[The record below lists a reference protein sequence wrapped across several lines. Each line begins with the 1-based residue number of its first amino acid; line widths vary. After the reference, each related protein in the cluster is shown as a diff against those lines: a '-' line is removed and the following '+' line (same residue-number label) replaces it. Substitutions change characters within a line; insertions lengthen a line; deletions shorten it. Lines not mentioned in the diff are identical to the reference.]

1 MPRSYMFTKEQ
12 VLDAAIELTRE
23 KGFSAVSARSLG
35 DRLGTTSRPIFSHFE
50 NMADVQK
57 GIIGAANKLYQ
68 SFREEEIKSGRYVPY
83 KASGMAYIR
92 FAKEEKELFKLL
104 FMRDR
109 SGEQIKENPE
119 EMEAL
124 IGLIAKQVNID
135 KEAARFFYLEMWA
148 YTHGIASMIAT
159 GFYEWDETLASRA
172 LTDVYEGLKHR
183 YENSFSMDELAS
195 ETFAVMVLS
204 IGLILAFVTLF
215 LSLSSVVK
223 GNTKTIAMMRV
234 FGYDDTTCSRYILG
248 AYRPISYLGFAIG
261 TVYQYGLLRLMVSV
275 VFSDIENVPEYSFD
289 FRALTIT
296 LIIFVFTYELVMY
309 LYSRSIKRLS
319 VKSIMLE

>member
-57 GIIGAANKLYQ
+57 GIISAANTLYQ
-68 SFREEEIKSGRYVPY
+68 SFREKEIASGKYVPY

-119 EMEAL
+119 EM
-124 IGLIAKQVNID
+124 
-135 KEAARFFYLEMWA
+135 WA

-159 GFYEWDETLASRA
+159 GFYEWDEPLASRA

-183 YENSFSMDELAS
+183 YKNGGVRND
-195 ETFAVMVLS
+195 
-204 IGLILAFVTLF
+204 
-215 LSLSSVVK
+215 
-223 GNTKTIAMMRV
+223 
-234 FGYDDTTCSRYILG
+234 
-248 AYRPISYLGFAIG
+248 
-261 TVYQYGLLRLMVSV
+261 
-275 VFSDIENVPEYSFD
+275 
-289 FRALTIT
+289 
-296 LIIFVFTYELVMY
+296 
-309 LYSRSIKRLS
+309 
-319 VKSIMLE
+319 

>member
-35 DRLGTTSRPIFSHFE
+35 EQLGTTSRPIFSHFE

-57 GIIGAANKLYQ
+57 GIISAANKLYQ
-68 SFREEEIKSGRYVPY
+68 SFRAEEI
-83 KASGMAYIR
+83 ASGMAYIR

-159 GFYEWDETLASRA
+159 GFYEWDEPLASRA

-183 YENSFSMDELAS
+183 YKNGGVRND
-195 ETFAVMVLS
+195 
-204 IGLILAFVTLF
+204 
-215 LSLSSVVK
+215 
-223 GNTKTIAMMRV
+223 
-234 FGYDDTTCSRYILG
+234 
-248 AYRPISYLGFAIG
+248 
-261 TVYQYGLLRLMVSV
+261 
-275 VFSDIENVPEYSFD
+275 
-289 FRALTIT
+289 
-296 LIIFVFTYELVMY
+296 
-309 LYSRSIKRLS
+309 
-319 VKSIMLE
+319 

>member
-1 MPRSYMFTKEQ
+1 MFTKEQ

-159 GFYEWDETLASRA
+159 GFYEWDEQLASRA

-183 YENSFSMDELAS
+183 YKNGGVRND
-195 ETFAVMVLS
+195 
-204 IGLILAFVTLF
+204 
-215 LSLSSVVK
+215 
-223 GNTKTIAMMRV
+223 
-234 FGYDDTTCSRYILG
+234 
-248 AYRPISYLGFAIG
+248 
-261 TVYQYGLLRLMVSV
+261 
-275 VFSDIENVPEYSFD
+275 
-289 FRALTIT
+289 
-296 LIIFVFTYELVMY
+296 
-309 LYSRSIKRLS
+309 
-319 VKSIMLE
+319 

>member
-1 MPRSYMFTKEQ
+1 MPRDFMFTKEQ
-12 VLDAAIELTRE
+12 IINAALSLTRE
-23 KGFSAVSARSLG
+23 KGFSAVSARTLG
-35 DRLGTTSRPIFSHFE
+35 EKLGTSSRPVFGRFE
-50 NMADVQK
+50 NMEEVKTA
-57 GIIGAANKLYQ
+57 IIEAANELYQ
-68 SFREEEIKSGRYVPY
+68 SYRKRELESGKYVPF

-159 GFYEWDETLASRA
+159 GFYEWDEQLASRA

-183 YENSFSMDELAS
+183 YKNGGVRND
-195 ETFAVMVLS
+195 
-204 IGLILAFVTLF
+204 
-215 LSLSSVVK
+215 
-223 GNTKTIAMMRV
+223 
-234 FGYDDTTCSRYILG
+234 
-248 AYRPISYLGFAIG
+248 
-261 TVYQYGLLRLMVSV
+261 
-275 VFSDIENVPEYSFD
+275 
-289 FRALTIT
+289 
-296 LIIFVFTYELVMY
+296 
-309 LYSRSIKRLS
+309 
-319 VKSIMLE
+319 

>member
-1 MPRSYMFTKEQ
+1 MPPKTKVSKEEI
-12 VLDAAIELTRE
+12 LST
-23 KGFSAVSARSLG
+23 AVNLVRNDGENALNARNIARSLG
-35 DRLGTTSRPIFSHFE
+35 CSTQPIFSNFI
-50 NMADVQK
+50 NMDELR
-57 GIIGAANKLYQ
+57 AAVKEKANILYQ
-68 SFREEEIKSGRYVPY
+68 NCLAADMSAGKYPPY

-159 GFYEWDETLASRA
+159 GFYEWDEPLASRA

-183 YENSFSMDELAS
+183 YKNGGVRND
-195 ETFAVMVLS
+195 
-204 IGLILAFVTLF
+204 
-215 LSLSSVVK
+215 
-223 GNTKTIAMMRV
+223 
-234 FGYDDTTCSRYILG
+234 
-248 AYRPISYLGFAIG
+248 
-261 TVYQYGLLRLMVSV
+261 
-275 VFSDIENVPEYSFD
+275 
-289 FRALTIT
+289 
-296 LIIFVFTYELVMY
+296 
-309 LYSRSIKRLS
+309 
-319 VKSIMLE
+319 